1 MSFILHSFP
10 FIPAGPSSFIL
21 FLASLIIGII
31 LGILIAYLAYRAKA
45 LNRSGAV
52 AAAVLGA
59 VIFGLGGVPWAI
71 LLLTFFI
78 SSSALSRAF
87 SRRKKG
93 LDEKYSKGSQRDAG
107 QVLANGGIAGLLVL
121 FFIILRYLS
130 PESPFLTWVWLAFAA
145 SLAAA
150 NADTWATELGVLNPT
165 APRLISNGRRVEPG
179 TSGAISLVGSLAALA
194 GAALIALAAWLMTA
208 AHWGPAALTPSDW
221 LPFLWV
227 IIAGMA
233 GSLVDS
239 LLGATLQ
246 TIYFCPTCKKET
258 ERHPLHTC
266 GTPTQFT
273 HGLTRLDNDWVNT
286 ACTAA
291 AMLVVLFAGWVT
303 LSW

>member
-1 MSFILHSFP
+1 MF

-87 SRRKKG
+87 SRRKKS

-121 FFIILRYLS
+121 VFIVLRYLS

-208 AHWGPAALTPSDW
+208 AHWGLSPSDW
-221 LPFLWV
+221 LPFLLV

-246 TIYFCPTCKKET
+246 AIYFCPICNKET

-266 GTPTQFT
+266 GAPTQFA
-273 HGLTRLDNDWVNT
+273 HGL
-286 ACTAA
+286 
-291 AMLVVLFAGWVT
+291 
-303 LSW
+303 S